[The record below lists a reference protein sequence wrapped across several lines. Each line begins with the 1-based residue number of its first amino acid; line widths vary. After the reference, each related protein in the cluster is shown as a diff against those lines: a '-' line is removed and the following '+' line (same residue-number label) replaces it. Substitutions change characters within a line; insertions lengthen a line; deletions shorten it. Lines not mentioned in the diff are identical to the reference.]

1 MYVCEKKLLTLI
13 LYCKNQ
19 QNNIESVVRPDTYQ
33 FLDTLNKWYSIQM
46 TQAHGQFSLRINGKS
61 VWSFGS
67 GGAEFE
73 KVKWYQSNP
82 WDESALFQGSTHAG
96 NLIELKNLQV
106 KNGISEY

>member
-1 MYVCEKKLLTLI
+1 
-13 LYCKNQ
+13 
-19 QNNIESVVRPDTYQ
+19 
-33 FLDTLNKWYSIQM
+33 M
-46 TQAHGQFSLRINGKS
+46 TQAHGQFSLTINGKS

-73 KVKWYQSNP
+73 NVKWYQSNP

-106 KNGISEY
+106 RNGVSEY

>member
-1 MYVCEKKLLTLI
+1 
-13 LYCKNQ
+13 
-19 QNNIESVVRPDTYQ
+19 
-33 FLDTLNKWYSIQM
+33 M

-73 KVKWYQSNP
+73 NVKWYQSNP
-82 WDESALFQGSTHAG
+82 WDQSALFQGSTHAG

-106 KNGISEY
+106 KNGVSDY